1 MAFDLII
8 LSDLYTNSNNLI
20 EILSISD
27 LIDCLAN
34 VLNDYLLLVES
45 GVFWGNQKIK
55 KKKQFTAKGFSFSQ
69 KLPTFLEFSKISR
82 TNPQK

>member
-34 VLNDYLLLVES
+34 VLNDHLLLVES

-55 KKKQFTAKGFSFSQ
+55 KKKTIH
-69 KLPTFLEFSKISR
+69 SKRFFILTKTSNIFR
-82 TNPQK
+82 IFQDFKD

>member
-55 KKKQFTAKGFSFSQ
+55 KKNNSQ
-69 KLPTFLEFSKISR
+69 
-82 TNPQK
+82 QKVFHSHKNFQHF

>member
-1 MAFDLII
+1 MAFDLVI

-34 VLNDYLLLVES
+34 VLNDHLLLVES
-45 GVFWGNQKIK
+45 GVFWGNQKI
-55 KKKQFTAKGFSFSQ
+55 
-69 KLPTFLEFSKISR
+69 
-82 TNPQK
+82 

>member
-45 GVFWGNQKIK
+45 GVFWDNQKIIK
-55 KKKQFTAKGFSFSQ
+55 KNSQ
-69 KLPTFLEFSKISR
+69 
-82 TNPQK
+82 QKVFHSHKNFQHF

>member
-8 LSDLYTNSNNLI
+8 LSDLYTNPNNHI

-45 GVFWGNQKIK
+45 GVFWDNQKIIK
-55 KKKQFTAKGFSFSQ
+55 KNSLQ
-69 KLPTFLEFSKISR
+69 KVFHSHKNF
-82 TNPQK
+82 QHF

>member
-1 MAFDLII
+1 MDFDLII
-8 LSDLYTNSNNLI
+8 LSDLYTNPNNHI

-45 GVFWGNQKIK
+45 GVFWDNQKIIK
-55 KKKQFTAKGFSFSQ
+55 KIHSKKFFILTKTSNIFRIFQDFKD
-69 KLPTFLEFSKISR
+69 
-82 TNPQK
+82 